1 MTVKELLDRIAQT
14 KGSRALEEKLR
25 AAGSVRVDGASG
37 SLVSLLVAGQAQ
49 AQVVVVVD
57 QDRDAASYRYNDLY
71 QILEASG
78 ADPDRV
84 MLLPT
89 AYRRAISSDRED
101 PSGLVQRT
109 TALTALS
116 ELQKGDA
123 PLFLCTWPEAMAE
136 KVAAPEQ
143 LSSSKIMVHRSE
155 KISMDFL
162 QQTVDELGFEHV
174 EFVALPG
181 QYALRGGIFD
191 IFSYAS
197 NRPYRLDFLGNEVD
211 SIRSFSPATQL
222 TDESVERI
230 ALVPNLKQGSAGE
243 HRVALGEYTAT
254 LSVVAWYTE
263 AEQSFAALDLLK
275 EGAGDKV
282 SSRKEWVAS
291 TKNWKSVFL
300 GAEAAERR
308 AEATVTFESE
318 AQPVF
323 HKNFELLTAHIASNY
338 ERGLVT
344 YLVTGSDEQFERLQG
359 VVDGVLGGE
368 VPLERVPLT
377 LHQGFSMP
385 ELNGAFYTDHQIFER
400 YLRYR
405 VRGEIDK
412 AEGMTIAEL
421 SALKVGDY
429 VVHIDHGVGR
439 FGGLVKQRQGEQ
451 VREFIKLSYRDG
463 DVLFV
468 GVHNLHRIS
477 KFKDGDG
484 TVTPVLHKLGTSQ
497 WARQKETTKRKV
509 KEMAR
514 ELTELY
520 ARRKA
525 SQGFA
530 YSPDSYMQQELEASF
545 LYEDTPDQHA
555 STEAVKRDMEAPTP
569 MDRLVCGD
577 VGFGKT
583 EIAIRAAFKA
593 ATDNKQVAILVPT
606 TLLSLQHYR
615 TFTRR
620 LKRFPVKIANFSRA
634 KGTKETAEILKQI
647 EAGTVDIVIG
657 THKLLGKNVQFKDLG
672 LLIVDEEQKF
682 GVGMKERLRE
692 LKVSVDT
699 LTLTATPIP
708 RTLQFSLL
716 GARDLSII
724 NTPPPNRRP
733 VATEVHVWDDEV
745 VRAAIEY
752 ELSRGGQV
760 YVLHNRVQTIDRFA
774 AQIERL
780 VPGAR
785 VAVGHGQMNPKEL
798 EQTIMDFVYGECNV
812 LVATSIIESGI
823 DIPNANTI
831 VINNAHLFGLSDL
844 HQLRGRVGRT
854 NRKAFCYLMIPS
866 NDALTSEASRRLRAI
881 EEFSD
886 LGSGFHIAMQDLDIR
901 GAGNILG
908 AEQSGFMADIGYE
921 TFQRIVAEAMDEL
934 QEEQGGELPQK
945 AKGSINPVDC
955 VVEIEE
961 PAYFPDNYIGST
973 SEKIRLYRELDGVGD
988 AEALARF
995 ATRLV
1000 DRFGEPPAEAKELFE
1015 VVLLRAVASRLGF
1028 ERVSIKG
1035 SRGALYFAYAP
1046 QSLYYAGPVF
1056 GAIMSAVLGTPRE
1069 WQMKQGAKLSVEAK
1083 NIKSL
1088 ADLRTRLEHI
1098 LPKTAFN
1105 S

>member
-1 MTVKELLDRIAQT
+1 MRNLLASVEKIGAKKQLDQALRTVR
-14 KGSRALEEKLR
+14 
-25 AAGSVRVDGASG
+25 SVRIDGASG
-37 SLVSLLVAGQAQ
+37 SLVSVLAALTDGAQ
-49 AQVVVVVD
+49 AVVVVD
-57 QDRDAASYRYNDLY
+57 EDRDAASYRTNDLY
-71 QILEASG
+71 QILEAVG
-78 ADPDRV
+78 GDPDRV

-101 PSGLVQRT
+101 PSGTVQRT
-109 TALTALS
+109 AVLSALS
-116 ELQKGDA
+116 ALQPGDP
-123 PLFLCTWPEAMAE
+123 PLFVCTWPEAMAE
-136 KVAAPEQ
+136 RTAAPER
-143 LSSSKIMVHRSE
+143 LSQSRLSIAQGERLSTN
-155 KISMDFL
+155 DLL
-162 QQTVDELGFEHV
+162 QVVEELGFERV

-181 QYALRGGIFD
+181 QYAQRGGIFD

-197 NRPYRLDFLGNEVD
+197 NRPYRLDFLGDEVD
-211 SIRSFSPATQL
+211 SIRTFSPATQL
-222 TDESVERI
+222 TDAAVERVEV
-230 ALVPNLKQGSAGE
+230 VPNLKPASGE
-243 HRVALGEYTAT
+243 ERRVALGEYTAG
-254 LSVVAWYTE
+254 LSVVAWWSE
-263 AEQSFAALDLLK
+263 AERSLAAVDAVK
-275 EGAGDKV
+275 QGAGDKV
-282 SSRKEWVAS
+282 ISRAEWID
-291 TKNWKSVFL
+291 TTREWKNVYV
-300 GAEAAERR
+300 GADPSDRR
-308 AEATVTFESE
+308 AETSVVFDSE

-323 HKNFELLTAHIASNY
+323 HKNFQLLTENITQNY
-338 ERGLVT
+338 ERGIQT
-344 YLVTGSDEQFERLQG
+344 YLVTSSDEQFERLEG
-359 VVDGVLGGE
+359 AVRGILGKDI
-368 VPLERVPLT
+368 PLGRVPLT
-377 LHQGFSMP
+377 LHRGFVVP
-385 ELNGAFYTDHQIFER
+385 ELHAAFYTDHQIFER

-412 AEGMTIAEL
+412 AEGMTLAEFA
-421 SALKVGDY
+421 ALKVGDY
-429 VVHIDHGVGR
+429 IVHIDHGVGR
-439 FGGLVKQRQGEQ
+439 FGGLVKQRQGDQ
-451 VREFIKLSYRDG
+451 VREFIKLTYRDG

-484 TVTPVLHKLGTSQ
+484 DTAPTLHKLGTSQ

-514 ELTELY
+514 ELTSLY

-525 SQGFA
+525 SEGFA
-530 YSPDSYMQQELEASF
+530 YSDDSYMQQELEASF
-545 LYEDTPDQHA
+545 LYEDTPDQH
-555 STEAVKRDMEAPTP
+555 STTEAVKRDMESPTP

-593 ATDNKQVAILVPT
+593 AADNKQVAVLVPT

-620 LKRFPVKIANFSRA
+620 LKRFPVRIANFSRA
-634 KGTKETAEILKQI
+634 KGTKETNEILKQI
-647 EAGTVDIVIG
+647 ESGEVDIVIG
-657 THKLLGKNVQFKDLG
+657 THKLLGKNVKFKDLG

-682 GVGMKERLRE
+682 GVAMKERLRE

-745 VRAAIEY
+745 VRSAIEY

-774 AQIERL
+774 RKIESL

-785 VAVGHGQMNPKEL
+785 VGVGHGQMAPKEL
-798 EQTIMDFVYGECNV
+798 EQTVMDFVYGECNV

-866 NDALTSEASRRLRAI
+866 GDALTADAQRRLRAI

-886 LGSGFHIAMQDLDIR
+886 LGAGFHIAMQDLDIR

-921 TFQRIVAEAMDEL
+921 TFQRIVDEAMAEL
-934 QEEQGGELPQK
+934 AEEQGVVQDRV
-945 AKGSINPVDC
+945 KGTPALDC
-955 VVEIEE
+955 VVEIEA
-961 PAYFPDNYIGST
+961 PAYLPDSYIGST
-973 SEKIRLYRELDGVGD
+973 SEKIRLYRELDGIADGEQL
-988 AEALARF
+988 AAFEA
-995 ATRLV
+995 RLV
-1000 DRFGEPPAEAKELFE
+1000 DRFGALPVEAKELFE
-1015 VVLLRAVASRLGF
+1015 VVLLRGAAARLGF
-1028 ERVSIKG
+1028 EKVAAKG
-1035 SRGALYFAYAP
+1035 GKAMLYFAYAP
-1046 QSLYYAGPVF
+1046 QSAYYGGAVF
-1056 GAIMSAVLGTPRE
+1056 RGVMEYVLANPRD
-1069 WQMKQGAKLSVEAK
+1069 WQMRQGGKLSVEAK
-1083 NIKSL
+1083 NLKSI
-1088 ADLRTRLEHI
+1088 ADLRARLEQI
-1098 LPKTAFN
+1098 KI
-1105 S
+1105 